1 MTVQQK
7 LAELNTIVQESLA
20 GVQVVKA
27 FVREPYESER
37 FEESSVGFMEQNIR
51 VGRLMAVALP
61 LLTLLTNVGL
71 VAVTW
76 RGGADVIGG
85 RLSVGELV
93 AFNSYLMIGM
103 TPLLLLGNVLTM
115 VSRAEASAERVLEV
129 LETEPS
135 VRSAPAAV
143 SLGHRAGAVTFDR
156 VTFQYNSRGG
166 EVLSGITFTVPAGHH
181 VALLGATGAGKST
194 LVNLIPRFYDVT
206 GGSIAIDGIDVRDL
220 RLEDLRARTGV
231 VLQETTLFGG
241 TIRENIA
248 YGRPDAALEEVIA
261 AAKAAQAH
269 EFIMSMPG
277 SYEATVEAGG
287 ANLSGGQRQRIAIA
301 RALVTD
307 PDILI
312 LDDSTSA
319 VDLETE
325 ALIQDELEKLKDGR
339 TVFVVA
345 QRISSVLAA
354 DQILILDAGR
364 VAALGTH
371 EELLETS
378 PIYREIYDS
387 QLGGSIPAHPATE
400 EAGGNE

>member
-1 MTVQQK
+1 
-7 LAELNTIVQESLA
+7 
-20 GVQVVKA
+20 
-27 FVREPYESER
+27 
-37 FEESSVGFMEQNIR
+37 
-51 VGRLMAVALP
+51 
-61 LLTLLTNVGL
+61 
-71 VAVTW
+71 
-76 RGGADVIGG
+76 
-85 RLSVGELV
+85 
-93 AFNSYLMIGM
+93 
-103 TPLLLLGNVLTM
+103 
-115 VSRAEASAERVLEV
+115 
-129 LETEPS
+129 
-135 VRSAPAAV
+135 
-143 SLGHRAGAVTFDR
+143 
-156 VTFQYNSRGG
+156 
-166 EVLSGITFTVPAGHH
+166 
-181 VALLGATGAGKST
+181 
-194 LVNLIPRFYDVT
+194 
-206 GGSIAIDGIDVRDL
+206 
-220 RLEDLRARTGV
+220 V

-261 AAKAAQAH
+261 AAKAIQAH

>member
-1 MTVQQK
+1 
-7 LAELNTIVQESLA
+7 
-20 GVQVVKA
+20 
-27 FVREPYESER
+27 
-37 FEESSVGFMEQNIR
+37 
-51 VGRLMAVALP
+51 
-61 LLTLLTNVGL
+61 
-71 VAVTW
+71 
-76 RGGADVIGG
+76 
-85 RLSVGELV
+85 
-93 AFNSYLMIGM
+93 
-103 TPLLLLGNVLTM
+103 
-115 VSRAEASAERVLEV
+115 
-129 LETEPS
+129 
-135 VRSAPAAV
+135 
-143 SLGHRAGAVTFDR
+143 
-156 VTFQYNSRGG
+156 
-166 EVLSGITFTVPAGHH
+166 
-181 VALLGATGAGKST
+181 LLGATGAGKST

-206 GGSIAIDGIDVRDL
+206 GGSIEIDGIDIRDL
-220 RLEDLRARTGV
+220 ELEELRARTGV
-231 VLQETTLFGG
+231 VLQETTLFSG
-241 TIRENIA
+241 TVRENIA
-248 YGRPDAALEEVIA
+248 YGRPDAALEEVIT

-269 EFIMSMPG
+269 DFIMSMPG
-277 SYEATVEAGG
+277 SYDATVEAGG

-371 EELLETS
+371 EELLESS

-387 QLGGSIPAHPATE
+387 QLGGSIPASQATE
-400 EAGGNE
+400 EAGGGE